1 MKDYYEILN
10 VPTNASPKMIR
21 KSYLRLVKRYH
32 PDQCFGDKKSEEYF
46 KEVNEAYDV
55 LSDKEK
61 KLEYDQMWFDYEAK
75 SEDAGKQ
82 GAAEETADAEEY
94 TFEKDTSNASI
105 NRQTVKM
112 SGNRKIW
119 GWAFKISILCVIAWG
134 IPKYHSEGGFKTFT
148 SNITNKASNT
158 ANKKYNITD
167 KQIISAIDGYLAG
180 IRGRDINEASKY
192 IEKGTDMEK
201 KSIEVCEI
209 LNKELAGSPDDILY
223 KLAKESGKF
232 TYKVKDVLRNGEDK
246 CNVEVEFKTDNLA
259 PILISMQQGVVKLL
273 DNEDALNEYI
283 YNSVLSEKVTTEEE
297 LVDLMYNQLGN
308 EFFKDKRKKIKI
320 AVVFHMENQGAEW
333 MIKDVNNLNDLMR
346 AFIGNVS
353 AAEIAFPYHWNDSS
367 DEPSEMVN
375 NDKGIKPALA
385 KDGYDAIRDG
395 SDCIFPYS
403 SERYLEE
410 EEVEEY
416 VTDKR
421 TLRIARNEIY
431 ARHGFKFGKEDLIAH
446 FSQFSWYHLKIND
459 TEETILNEYERH
471 NIDIIKK
478 YENMANDNV
487 GVEDDTHQMIKK
499 VEESQ
504 PTVDTDKTESSYSG
518 YENIVGQPEELESVP
533 YDKKMMGEFYK
544 NEGEAWFVAL
554 LYVGADGKSL
564 FVSIEGN
571 DDEGNNVSARGEAKI
586 INSEKFYFEDSEDGG
601 EYKCSYDQ
609 DEDEV
614 LVEYRSGNGS
624 SLEGYYSR

>member
-10 VPTNASPKMIR
+10 VPTNASPRMIR
-21 KSYLRLVKRYH
+21 KSYLRLVKKYH
-32 PDQCFGDKKSEEYF
+32 PDQCFGDKGAEEYL

-61 KLEYDQMWFDYEAK
+61 KLEYDQMWFDYATK
-75 SEDAGKQ
+75 SEDDEKPV
-82 GAAEETADAEEY
+82 DAEEY
-94 TFEKDTSNASI
+94 TFEKDASNASL
-105 NRQTVKM
+105 NRQTEIK
-112 SGNRKIW
+112 SGNGKIW
-119 GWAFKISILCVIAWG
+119 GWVFKVSILCVIAWG
-134 IPKYHSEGGFKTFT
+134 ISKYHPSEGGFKTSA
-148 SNITNKASNT
+148 SNIINKVSNT
-158 ANKKYNITD
+158 ANKDNITD
-167 KQIISAIDGYLAG
+167 KQMIGALDGYLAG
-180 IRGRDINEASKY
+180 IKERDINEASKY
-192 IEKGTDMEK
+192 IEKGTDLEK
-201 KSIEVCEI
+201 RSIEVCEI
-209 LNKELAGSPDDILY
+209 LNEELAGSPDDILY

-232 TYKVKDVLRNGEDK
+232 TYKVKDVLRNGGDK

-259 PILISMQQGVVKLL
+259 PVLMSMQQGVVELL
-273 DNEDALNEYI
+273 GNEDALNEYI
-283 YNSVLSEKVTTEEE
+283 YNSVLSREVTTEEE

-320 AVVFHMENQGAEW
+320 AVVFHMENQEAEW

-353 AAEIAFPYHWNDSS
+353 AAEIAFPYPWNDSS

-375 NDKGIKPALA
+375 NDKGIKPALE
-385 KDGYDAIRDG
+385 KNGYGAIRDG

-403 SERYLEE
+403 SERYLKE
-410 EEVEEY
+410 EEVEKY
-416 VTDKR
+416 ATDKR

-431 ARHGFKFGKEDLIAH
+431 ARHGFKFDKEDLIAH
-446 FSQFSWYHLKIND
+446 FSQFSWYHPKIND

-478 YENMANDNV
+478 YENMASDNV

-499 VEESQ
+499 VEASQ
-504 PTVDTDKTESSYSG
+504 PTVDTDKSASSYSG
-518 YENIVGQPEELESVP
+518 YENIVGQSEELESVP
-533 YDKKMMGEFYK
+533 YDKKMMGKFCK
-544 NEGEAWFVAL
+544 NEEEAWFTAL

-564 FVSIEGN
+564 FVSIGGY

-586 INSEKFYFEDSEDGG
+586 ISSEEFYFEDSEDGG

-614 LVEYRSGNGS
+614 LVEDRSGNGS
-624 SLEGYYSR
+624 SLAGYYSR